1 MASIDELLES
11 ANQAGCD
18 DELSFIIDEHLRI
31 IILHQDQLPEC
42 GRRHQLFYGNGKD
55 RGD

>member
-31 IILHQDQLPEC
+31 ITVPEP
-42 GRRHQLFYGNGKD
+42 RAVPDESLLSWV
-55 RGD
+55 